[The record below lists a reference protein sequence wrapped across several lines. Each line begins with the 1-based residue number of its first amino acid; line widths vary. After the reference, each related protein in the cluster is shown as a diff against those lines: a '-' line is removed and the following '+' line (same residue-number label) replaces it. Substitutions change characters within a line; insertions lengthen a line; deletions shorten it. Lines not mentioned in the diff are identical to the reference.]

1 MKIKRY
7 ARFGYR
13 QAAFRAL
20 CAGICIAISLAL
32 LDARLRPSINELAK
46 NKAVALAVA
55 AVSDAVS
62 TVLTDNRISYADIA
76 EITRD
81 DSGKITSVVTDV
93 IRMNI
98 LKTAV
103 TKQIDRQ
110 LNSIGEITV
119 VVPLGSATGISL
131 FYGSG
136 PSIKVKLRISSST
149 VTDFENEFKSAGVNQ
164 TQHSIMLK
172 IVSDVM
178 IILPNRSCT
187 QTVKTDFCVA
197 QTVIVG
203 TVPQV
208 MAELS

>member
-1 MKIKRY
+1 MRIKRY
-7 ARFGYR
+7 PRFRYK
-13 QAAFRAL
+13 QTAFRLL
-20 CAGICIAISLAL
+20 CAVICIAICCIL

-46 NKAVALAVA
+46 NRAVALAVT
-55 AVSDAVS
+55 AVNDAVG
-62 TVLTDNRISYADIA
+62 TVLTDKRISYDDIA
-76 EITRD
+76 EISRD
-81 DSGKITSVVTDV
+81 NGGNITSVSTDV
-93 IRMNI
+93 VKMNM

-103 TKQIDRQ
+103 TRQIDKQ
-110 LNSIGEITV
+110 LNSIGETTV
-119 VVPLGSATGISL
+119 CVPLGSATGVSL

-136 PSIKVKLRISSST
+136 PNINVKLSLSSST

-172 IVSDVM
+172 ISANVI

-187 QTVKTDFCVA
+187 QTVNTDFCVA
-197 QTVIVG
+197 QTIIVG